1 MKKFLFLILLFLAF
15 SCSPVKKSSS
25 LLQEEQFTISRRYI
39 GNFLGYSHTGAQ
51 IVGGKDLIWIKTTV
65 YNTFGKISAFGKTCD
80 FNVGDKIYLKPTNA
94 TPWKFDDWEYQIEN
108 DASVGYKVSDF
119 RFENN
124 IFTRSRSL

>member
-1 MKKFLFLILLFLAF
+1 MFIVV
-15 SCSPVKKSSS
+15 SCGTTKKSTSS
-25 LLQEEQFTISRRYI
+25 LQEEQFIISRRYI
-39 GNFLGYSHTGAQ
+39 GNFIGYSHTGAQ
-51 IVGGKDLIWIKTTV
+51 VVGGKDLIWIKTTV
-65 YNTFGKISAFGKTCD
+65 YNTFGEISAFGKTCD

-108 DASVGYKVSDF
+108 DASIGYKVSEF

>member
-1 MKKFLFLILLFLAF
+1 MKKFLFLILMFIVV
-15 SCSPVKKSSS
+15 SCGTTKKSTSS
-25 LLQEEQFTISRRYI
+25 LQEEQFIISRRYI
-39 GNFLGYSHTGAQ
+39 GNFIGYSHTGAQ
-51 IVGGKDLIWIKTTV
+51 VVGGKDLIWIKTTV

-108 DASVGYKVSDF
+108 DASIGYKVSEF

>member
-1 MKKFLFLILLFLAF
+1 MFIVV
-15 SCSPVKKSSS
+15 SCGTTKKSTSS
-25 LLQEEQFTISRRYI
+25 LQEEQFIISRRYI
-39 GNFLGYSHTGAQ
+39 GNFIGYSHTGAQ
-51 IVGGKDLIWIKTTV
+51 VVGGKDLIWIKTTV

-108 DASVGYKVSDF
+108 DASIGYKVSEF